1 MYMLSVSLIIKLL
14 VEVSIINSVQ
24 KMLIG
29 VCFSLENHVVFFN
42 RLTIDCVS
50 LCSMALALPVQI
62 NSFGQ
67 VAHFTKK
74 SPQDASQFTPNLSLP
89 LKGNQRQQWQGKTSL
104 DGF

>member
-50 LCSMALALPVQI
+50 LCSMAFALSVQI
-62 NSFGQ
+62 NSFGLG
-67 VAHFTKK
+67 AHFTKK
-74 SPQDASQFTPNLSLP
+74 SPQDASQFAPT
-89 LKGNQRQQWQGKTSL
+89 
-104 DGF
+104 